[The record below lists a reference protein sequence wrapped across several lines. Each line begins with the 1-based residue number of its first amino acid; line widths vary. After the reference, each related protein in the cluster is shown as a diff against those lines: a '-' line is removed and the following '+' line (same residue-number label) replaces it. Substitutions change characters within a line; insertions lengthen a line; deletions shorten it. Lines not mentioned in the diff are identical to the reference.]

1 MGVPIFFLLLLIAV
15 IVLIVAVFIYF
26 QLYKRNI
33 NKVLEEGMSKHNQ
46 MVPPHKAASVAVTLV
61 LMMLTGV
68 ICYFIGYKNAYDDF
82 EYGLSQSTAIPYT
95 FYAEITDIRER
106 TIQVTGL
113 SVNDINFRGDFVFPV
128 YEETE
133 LEWRYTEIEFAELN
147 IGDTIAITF
156 DGEIKETY
164 PAQLEGVFKIQLL
177 DDEK

>member
-46 MVPPHKAASVAVTLV
+46 MVPPHKAASVVVTLV

-82 EYGLSQSTAIPYT
+82 EYGLSQSTASPYT
-95 FYAEITDIRER
+95 FYAEITDIRDR

-128 YEETE
+128 HEETE
-133 LEWRYTEIEFAELN
+133 IEWRYTKLEFGELD

-156 DGEIKETY
+156 DGEVLETS
-164 PAQLEGVFKIQLL
+164 PAQIEVFKIQLL
-177 DDEK
+177 DDKK